1 MNNQTS
7 TDQLLTIVHRDSDL
21 IVSGSVNMPTR
32 DDSGNRPLT
41 PGEKEIIGAFDP
53 EVRQNHDEIE
63 KADQELAKCD
73 EEREVISQEMAKEIK
88 EYTQEK
94 QAVDAQLEHNQKQ
107 RDLLDHNNPTDAPTA
122 PQPKPKKRGKK
133 EGAKKMISFVSIAF
147 LAEVVTS
154 LATINLQQETLSM
167 DVILWRFAY
176 IFVIYI
182 FTCILYAKYLKTRIK
197 AVKGLLVGCFLMSLA
212 CLLHAVVLTFINV
225 DVAAPVATAD
235 FNLNAIETVAEVTA
249 SASILSNFINNPGL
263 IEFII
268 ATLLVFAG
276 ETLTIDVKNKQVEE
290 PIEPSHSPTQG
301 FENVDFDAVAQE
313 NARRHRE
320 KLEREQKNLLQSRN
334 QKAASISGFGAKMEN
349 RLEEIKNRKDGIS
362 AAKILAKQRKE
373 LIDDRRYS
381 VLAQYGNL
389 LRSDI
394 AIRLGVEVSSIK
406 YEPVLREDI
415 EAYDRAMLG

>member
-1 MNNQTS
+1 M
-7 TDQLLTIVHRDSDL
+7 DLL
-21 IVSGSVNMPTR
+21 
-32 DDSGNRPLT
+32 
-41 PGEKEIIGAFDP
+41 E
-53 EVRQNHDEIE
+53 HDNP
-63 KADQELAKCD
+63 
-73 EEREVISQEMAKEIK
+73 S
-88 EYTQEK
+88 
-94 QAVDAQLEHNQKQ
+94 DAQK
-107 RDLLDHNNPTDAPTA
+107 D
-122 PQPKPKKRGKK
+122 PQPKPKKKGKK
-133 EGAKKMISFVSIAF
+133 EGAPKMISFVSIAF

-182 FTCILYAKYLKTRIK
+182 FTCILYAKYLKTRLK
-197 AVKGLLVGCFLMSLA
+197 AVKGLLIGCFLMSLA
-212 CLLHAVVLTFINV
+212 CLLHAVVLTFVNADI
-225 DVAAPVATAD
+225 AAPVATAD
-235 FNLNAIETVAEVTA
+235 FNLNAVETVAEETA
-249 SASILSNFINNPGL
+249 SGGILTNFINNPGL

-290 PIEPSHSPTQG
+290 PAKPSYSSTQS

-320 KLEREQKNLLQSRN
+320 KLEREQKMLLQSRS
-334 QKAASISGFGAKMEN
+334 QKTASISGFGAKMEN
-349 RLEEIKNRKDGIS
+349 RLEENKNRKDEIS

-373 LIDDRRYS
+373 LIDERRYS
-381 VLAQYGNL
+381 ILAQYGNL

-394 AIRLGVEVSSIK
+394 ALRLGVEVSSIK

-415 EAYDRAMLG
+415 EAYDREMLG

>member
-41 PGEKEIIGAFDP
+41 PGEKEIMGTFDP

-88 EYTQEK
+88 DYTQEK
-94 QAVDAQLEHNQKQ
+94 QAVDAQLEQNQKQ
-107 RDLLDHNNPTDAPTA
+107 MDMLEHDNPADAPTA
-122 PQPKPKKRGKK
+122 PQPKPKKKGKK

-182 FTCILYAKYLKTRIK
+182 FTCILYAKYLKT
-197 AVKGLLVGCFLMSLA
+197 L
-212 CLLHAVVLTFINV
+212 
-225 DVAAPVATAD
+225 
-235 FNLNAIETVAEVTA
+235 
-249 SASILSNFINNPGL
+249 
-263 IEFII
+263 
-268 ATLLVFAG
+268 
-276 ETLTIDVKNKQVEE
+276 
-290 PIEPSHSPTQG
+290 
-301 FENVDFDAVAQE
+301 
-313 NARRHRE
+313 
-320 KLEREQKNLLQSRN
+320 
-334 QKAASISGFGAKMEN
+334 
-349 RLEEIKNRKDGIS
+349 
-362 AAKILAKQRKE
+362 
-373 LIDDRRYS
+373 
-381 VLAQYGNL
+381 
-389 LRSDI
+389 
-394 AIRLGVEVSSIK
+394 
-406 YEPVLREDI
+406 
-415 EAYDRAMLG
+415 